1 MRNSLHRR
9 TRRAKPLFQQ
19 EKIGVYF
26 DENAKNKTLVNPVN
40 KENKEL

>member
-19 EKIGVYF
+19 KKIGVYF
-26 DENAKNKTLVNPVN
+26 DAKDE
-40 KENKEL
+40 KEKKI